1 MFKFKKFLSVIIP
14 IAIVLVN
21 LYPSQVEAAQ
31 VTAQKATYSITVN
44 TKVIDQTDKKYPYLV
59 YNKVP
64 YIPLSPE
71 DKALLGLK
79 SSWVA
84 KTKKIF
90 VNSSVTNPDTFA
102 LSQAYKASILKE
114 NKPIIATTNPH
125 RLFLNGRLLT
135 PNTMKNPAL
144 NYRSI
149 TYLPVDWDIMV
160 NHFGWY
166 YHFDSVN
173 GLVISTNEVPLATK
187 KKQLAVYKK
196 EIKVYQKA
204 SSASEVI
211 GVARAGQIFIFD
223 SGENGWYKVNLA
235 NNNYGYIYKDG
246 VDVDL
251 SRFKSLYRKD
261 PVLATAPKATTSEAT
276 IATAPKSTV
285 QVKEINKQVE
295 VNSDV
300 VNLRSG
306 PGTTYAIKASVKKND
321 ILQAIGEADNWYK
334 VNYQGQT
341 LWIAVWL
348 TSAPGSVPK
357 GEVLKAPE
365 DTLDDN
371 IGNTTTVATN
381 QNYSGAQSTV
391 TYLNRE
397 FSQGQ
402 STVSF
407 DIGSSAIS
415 VDSSRGGELVLR
427 IKNAKVGNLGKLANG
442 LPPFN
447 HLEVVANG
455 KDVLLK
461 AGVDSGDFFRFSQ
474 NNSRFDITA
483 VDKHKNG
490 RVGLAGKVI
499 VIDPGH
505 GSYEARGKD
514 YGAAGKSGVTEY
526 DVVTPISMKLKAK
539 LEANGAKVILTRG
552 EAFKTIGLSERAYVA
567 NENNADA
574 FVSIHA
580 DSFPSDT
587 KVSGS
592 KVFYYDGNARLTTQV
607 QSEVRKALATAIADQ
622 IRPVSGRA
630 QVNMA
635 NFAVN
640 RENRVPSVLVETG
653 FLSNPEEEERLASS
667 DYQDQMAQ
675 AICEGLKNYFSY

>member
-1 MFKFKKFLSVIIP
+1 MFNTKKILSVIVP
-14 IAIVLVN
+14 IAIILAS
-21 LYPSQVEAAQ
+21 LYPSQVEAGQ
-31 VTAQKATYSITVN
+31 VKPQKASYSITIN

-59 YNKVP
+59 YNQVP

-90 VNSSVTNPDTFA
+90 VNSSVTNPDAFA
-102 LSQAYKASILKE
+102 LSQAYKASTLKD
-114 NKPIIATTNPH
+114 NKPIVATTNPH

-144 NYRSI
+144 NYRST
-149 TYLPVDWDIMV
+149 TYLPVDWDTMV

-166 YHFDSVN
+166 YHFDAVN

-204 SSASEVI
+204 SNTSEVI
-211 GVARAGQIFIFD
+211 GVAQAGQIFIFD

-235 NNNYGYIYKDG
+235 NNKHGYIYKDG

-261 PVLATAPKATTSEAT
+261 PVIKATPSNTANTANTAT
-276 IATAPKSTV
+276 KAPV
-285 QVKEINKQVE
+285 QTKAINKKVE
-295 VNSDV
+295 VNGDV

-306 PGTTYAIKASVKKND
+306 PGTTYEIKASVKKND

-341 LWIAVWL
+341 LWIAGWL

-357 GEVLKAPE
+357 GDVLKAPE
-365 DTLDDN
+365 DTVDDN
-371 IGNTTTVATN
+371 IGNINNVPTN
-381 QNYSGAQSTV
+381 QNYSTEQSTV
-391 TYLNRE
+391 NYLNRQ

-407 DIGSSAIS
+407 DIGSSAVS
-415 VDSSRGGELVLR
+415 MDSSRGGELILR
-427 IKNAKVGNLGKLANG
+427 IKNAKVGNLGKLADG

-447 HLEVVANG
+447 HLEVVASG

-474 NNSRFDITA
+474 NNIKFDIIA

-490 RVGLAGKVI
+490 HVGLAGKVI
-499 VIDPGH
+499 VVDPGH

-552 EAFKTIGLSERAYVA
+552 EAFKTISLSERAYVA
-567 NENNADA
+567 NNNNADA

-580 DSFPSDT
+580 DSFPSNT